1 MLIGLTLVIAAPA
14 LSGAKAVA
22 RTIYRFWLHA

>member
-1 MLIGLTLVIAAPA
+1 LQLPAPA

-22 RTIYRFWLHA
+22 RTIYRCWLHA